1 MSRKIN
7 NLRLERG
14 WSVYKLANETGL
26 PQQTINQWFNS
37 ETMPSIYNLG
47 LICDAFG
54 LTLSE
59 FFAEGELIEAHDEV
73 KELYKKWSCLSKE
86 EQDSIKTIIDIYLS
100 NNGNANN
107 EIDDIITDIVKACY
121 FVSQSETLHGIC
133 GDYVSI
139 EIHKTYFH
147 HVRLHIHA
155 YEISGVRIQAIQ
167 VGMSSAVCLK
177 FAELVDVSALAHAH
191 HKFCNGRYAQFYF
204 F

>member
-1 MSRKIN
+1 MIDIVRKIN

-86 EQDSIKTIIDIYLS
+86 EQDSIKTIIEIYLS
-100 NNGNANN
+100 NN
-107 EIDDIITDIVKACY
+107 K
-121 FVSQSETLHGIC
+121 
-133 GDYVSI
+133 
-139 EIHKTYFH
+139 
-147 HVRLHIHA
+147 
-155 YEISGVRIQAIQ
+155 
-167 VGMSSAVCLK
+167 
-177 FAELVDVSALAHAH
+177 
-191 HKFCNGRYAQFYF
+191 
-204 F
+204 